1 MNSPIFLSSMA
12 PFLNQF
18 VQYKRALNR
27 KYCADAEV
35 LRLFDRYIQS
45 RQITGWSAI
54 NSLVNRRFSEISPTP
69 RECAQLQ
76 PSSWNRSSFLQI
88 RRHAAMDRTEPCYC
102 LSSP

>member
-35 LRLFDRYIQS
+35 LRLFDRYIQR
-45 RQITGWSAI
+45 RQITGWSESI
-54 NSLVNRRFSEISPTP
+54 V
-69 RECAQLQ
+69 
-76 PSSWNRSSFLQI
+76 
-88 RRHAAMDRTEPCYC
+88 
-102 LSSP
+102 

>member
-45 RQITGWSAI
+45 RQITGWLGSVDGCPA
-54 NSLVNRRFSEISPTP
+54 LALPAFG
-69 RECAQLQ
+69 
-76 PSSWNRSSFLQI
+76 SFLFSAQALPDLE
-88 RRHAAMDRTEPCYC
+88 AAELGNDA
-102 LSSP
+102 LLKAVH